1 MASLPTNTFASPG
14 NPFYAAIGSGGGGG
28 GGGSSLQSPASII
41 PAGNGS
47 VQLGLTATGGAAS
60 SILLSGSTQ
69 NTVGFLQTGG
79 DGYITGI
86 VDPDGSYEISS
97 GGAANPVLQ
106 YFGETTRNLTLGDG
120 GTGAV
125 FIRNALQVQ
134 DTVTSATNGIN
145 IQVTGNTTGEIYDS
159 VATQGTLSIGS
170 SAAFTN
176 TLSVSDV
183 TIPSPATA
191 NYVQINGAA
200 GQVPLVINGAQGSGG
215 GCGIYPKSASGIT
228 SSLNLGASLLTTGAV
243 KIQQT
248 GDVAFVDVGGNGG
261 QSVRL
266 RGVQAGASV
275 QTGIISSDAGINGQ
289 LQFQGSSGSANS
301 VNLTDTT
308 CTFDQQI
315 VQQVAG
321 TVTYSPA
328 IALPNA
334 TRGNGTYDF
343 SIATYP
349 TGLWL
354 LMVRVNNTNITDSPT
369 LANMFSTLLYIQ
381 QQSTPGTSVVVGGG
395 SDGAAISNQLF
406 ATPIVTG
413 SIGADTIR
421 ITQNTG
427 ANLYFNVKM
436 WPLTGILPG
445 FDS

>member
-1 MASLPTNTFASPG
+1 MASLPNNTFASPG

-41 PAGNGS
+41 PAVNGS
-47 VQLGLTATGGAAS
+47 VQLSLPATIGSAGGS
-60 SILLSGSTQ
+60 SILISGSTQ
-69 NTVGFLQTGG
+69 TTVNFLQDGG

-120 GTGAV
+120 GNGAV

-170 SAAFTN
+170 SAAFTD

-183 TIPSPATA
+183 PIPSPATA

-200 GQVPLVINGAQGSGG
+200 GQVPLVLNGAQGSGG
-215 GCGIYPKSASGIT
+215 GCGIYPKSASGIS

-243 KIQQT
+243 KIQQS

-266 RGVQAGASV
+266 RGVTAGASV
-275 QTGIISSDAGINGQ
+275 QTGIISSDAGANGQ
-289 LQFQGSSGSANS
+289 LQFQGSSGSPNS

-315 VQQVAG
+315 VEQVPG
-321 TVTYSPA
+321 TVTYSPG

-334 TRGNGTYDF
+334 TRGAGTYTF
-343 SIATYP
+343 SIASYA
-349 TGLWL
+349 TGLYM
-354 LMVRVNNTNITDSPT
+354 LMIRVANSNITDGAT
-369 LANMFSTLLYIQ
+369 VNNLFSSLIYIQ

-395 SDGAAISNQLF
+395 AAGNQNVF
-406 ATPIVTG
+406 STPIVTG
-413 SIGADTIR
+413 ALGADSIQITIGA
-421 ITQNTG
+421 G
-427 ANLYFNVKM
+427 AGNMYFNVKM